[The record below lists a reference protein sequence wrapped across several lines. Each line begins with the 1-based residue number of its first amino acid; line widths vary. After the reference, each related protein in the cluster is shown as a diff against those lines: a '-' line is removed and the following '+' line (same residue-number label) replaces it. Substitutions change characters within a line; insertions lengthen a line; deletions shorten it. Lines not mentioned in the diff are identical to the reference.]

1 MAKIIISEKSYAYFF
16 ENLISSKS
24 IKPKLAA
31 SWLVGDIFSFIKE
44 KNIQIHD
51 IDDRSN
57 KIIQLLEMIES
68 GTISSKVAKDILVEV
83 LQNNKEPDQLVKE
96 LGLEQVSDNDELEKI
111 VDDALKDEEDNIMKF
126 QSGSGRVLGYFV
138 GKCLKATKGKGNP
151 KVINELLLKKL
162 NK

>member
-1 MAKIIISEKSYAYFF
+1 M
-16 ENLISSKS
+16 
-24 IKPKLAA
+24 
-31 SWLVGDIFSFIKE
+31 GDIFSFIKE
-44 KNIQIHD
+44 KNLQIQD

-83 LQNNKEPDQLVKE
+83 LQNNKEPNQLVKE

-126 QSGSGRVLGYFV
+126 QSGSDRVLGYFV

>member
-1 MAKIIISEKSYAYFF
+1 
-16 ENLISSKS
+16 
-24 IKPKLAA
+24 
-31 SWLVGDIFSFIKE
+31 VGDIFSFIKE
-44 KNIQIHD
+44 KNLQIQD
-51 IDDRSN
+51 IDNSSN

-83 LQNNKEPDQLVKE
+83 LQNNKEPSQLVKE

-126 QSGSGRVLGYFV
+126 QSGSDRVLGYFV

>member
-1 MAKIIISEKSYAYFF
+1 M
-16 ENLISSKS
+16 
-24 IKPKLAA
+24 
-31 SWLVGDIFSFIKE
+31 GDIFSFIKE
-44 KNIQIHD
+44 KNLQIQD

-83 LQNNKEPDQLVKE
+83 LQNNKEPAQLVKE
-96 LGLEQVSDNDELEKI
+96 LGLEQVSDNNELEKI

-126 QSGSGRVLGYFV
+126 KSGSDRVLGYFV